1 LARPFGERVD
11 ATVGQA
17 VTLDL
22 EAIKARAEAATP
34 GPWSC
39 GSEQLDDTRIQSA
52 DGEMTIYDEGGH
64 TWKDADFIAHAITD
78 VPALVAEVER
88 LRWMETE
95 LTQAVRLA
103 DQEADGIQAE
113 LQAEVERLRA
123 ENATARQM
131 VKDLSNEIA
140 DENDVAFPLP
150 RNTVAAYVA
159 RRVDL

>member
-1 LARPFGERVD
+1 M
-11 ATVGQA
+11 
-17 VTLDL
+17 TLDL

-88 LRWMETE
+88 LSAIGNRVAGWKF
-95 LTQAVRLA
+95 ARSVP
-103 DQEADGIQAE
+103 DVDN
-113 LQAEVERLRA
+113 A
-123 ENATARQM
+123 ENR
-131 VKDLSNEIA
+131 
-140 DENDVAFPLP
+140 F
-150 RNTVAAYVA
+150 
-159 RRVDL
+159 RVDL